1 MVNYLL
7 IHVVNNFAQVLGDV
21 QYTYRSTERQLLQHQ
36 LNQATIGTIRYNPN
50 RMRYAREEAQHRTRN
65 REAELESWV
74 QREGGLRKDE
84 QQLEVRGR

>member
-1 MVNYLL
+1 
-7 IHVVNNFAQVLGDV
+7 
-21 QYTYRSTERQLLQHQ
+21 
-36 LNQATIGTIRYNPN
+36 
-50 RMRYAREEAQHRTRN
+50 MRYAREEAQHRTRN